1 MGRSYRDEPT
11 LATVSGVNL
20 DLLAELAEEESP
32 LDLVARMGA
41 QMLLEAALE
50 EEVAQALGRARYQ
63 RRSDEQVGYRN
74 GHRSRKLTSGVGELD
89 VDVPRVDGL
98 PEPFSSN
105 VLPARQR
112 ILDRVQELF
121 PGLYAEGLST
131 RDFQRA
137 LGPSLGQAGL
147 SKSSVSRTCQ
157 RLKEG
162 FESWRLRSLADED
175 VVYLFLDGFYLGVRR
190 GSKEKE
196 GILLAHG
203 INAAGK
209 RVLLGVWLGWR
220 ESTAAWKSC
229 LDDLVGR
236 GLQPPRLV
244 ICDGN
249 PGLLRAVGETWP
261 ESGLQRCI
269 AHRMRN
275 ILSRVPKKR
284 HDEVKRALR
293 AIFYA
298 ADESQARQMAE
309 RFREQFEAALGAAT
323 ACLLAELDAC
333 LTFYRF
339 PAEHWRRLRTSNI
352 IERSIKEVRRR
363 TNVVGR
369 FPTEQ
374 SAVNLVWA
382 TLIDDALKWRGLP
395 MTEPLLERIEAAVIE
410 LPKSM
415 WAVNNMGQERL
426 AA

>member
-1 MGRSYRDEPT
+1 MGRSYRGEPT
-11 LATVSGVNL
+11 VATVSDVNL
-20 DLLAELAEEESP
+20 EALAELADEESP

-50 EEVAQALGRARYQ
+50 EEVAQALGRTRYQ
-63 RRSDEQVGYRN
+63 RRGDEQVGYRN
-74 GHRSRKLTSGVGELD
+74 GHRTRKLTSGVGELE
-89 VDVPRVDGL
+89 VAVPRVAGL
-98 PEPFSSN
+98 QDPFVSA

-112 ILDRVQELF
+112 ILDRVRELL

-131 RDFQRA
+131 RDFKRT
-137 LGPSLGQAGL
+137 LGPSLGEAGL
-147 SKSSVSRTCQ
+147 SKSSVSRTCG
-157 RLKEG
+157 RLQEG
-162 FESWRLRSLADED
+162 FAAWRERSLADED

-203 INAAGK
+203 ISAEGQ

-220 ESTAAWKSC
+220 ESTATWKGC
-229 LDDLVGR
+229 LDDLVRR

-284 HDEVKRALR
+284 HNEVKRALR

-298 ADESQARQMAE
+298 ADEAEARQMAVH
-309 RFREQFEAALGAAT
+309 FQAQFGAELPAAT
-323 ACLLAELDAC
+323 DCLLAELDAC

-374 SAVNLVWA
+374 AALNLVWA
-382 TLIDDALKWRGLP
+382 TLVDDALKWRGIP
-395 MTEPLLERIEAAVIE
+395 MSEPLLKRIEAAVIE

-415 WAVNNMGQERL
+415 WAVHNMGQERL